1 MEACTSRRET
11 FDISSLPQEL
21 EGILRTPDS
30 RLQTPCKMP
39 EWVNQH
45 LLPPAGDQK
54 LYKRVPCSRG
64 LARTRYV
71 RIDATITTAYYYY
84 YCTIVPTKHQAH
96 QMILRHLYSFARAAI
111 TRSVAAGTYSS
122 CRPLIRRQKPPE
134 GGRYPPSHAA
144 TLGRRV
150 QQSPVESPRQGVVP
164 T

>member
-1 MEACTSRRET
+1 MEACTLYREA
-11 FDISSLPQEL
+11 FDISSLPKEL

-30 RLQTPCKMP
+30 ILYTPCEMP

-45 LLPPAGDQK
+45 LFRPATK
-54 LYKRVPCSRG
+54 NSTSEFRVPGG
-64 LARTRYV
+64 L
-71 RIDATITTAYYYY
+71 
-84 YCTIVPTKHQAH
+84 
-96 QMILRHLYSFARAAI
+96 
-111 TRSVAAGTYSS
+111 AAGTYSS
-122 CRPLIRRQKPPE
+122 CRPLIRRQQPPE